1 MSMETIASSVAVGL
15 TTVGLAVLLYWSFA
29 YPLPEQRKKR
39 WKQCPACKRFQ
50 EVKQ

>member
-1 MSMETIASSVAVGL
+1 MSMETAASFVATGLVTVGL
-15 TTVGLAVLLYWSFA
+15 TTLLYWSFA

-39 WKQCPACKRFQ
+39 WKQCARCKRWQ